1 MEEKNELI
9 DEQEKLAKLTDILEE
24 YVKTFG
30 VDVTHTDDDVA
41 NLEHKIFYLLHS
53 RERIEDKTFKGKDAK
68 EWIAKYGPEANVFKE
83 SEVLNFMKKHKIK

>member
-9 DEQEKLAKLTDILEE
+9 DEQKKLAKLTDMVNE
-24 YVKTFG
+24 YIQTFG
-30 VDVTHTDDDVA
+30 LDVTHTNDDVA

-53 RERIEDKTFKGKDAK
+53 RERIEEKTFKGEHAK
-68 EWIAKYGPEANVFKE
+68 EWIAKYGPKNNVFKE